1 MIFVGGSHDE
11 YFSTFLFY
19 GVVLFT
25 CANFHNRLHS
35 VVRGPVPRTQDATT
49 RAKFGYAQKGG
60 AVMSRLT
67 VKQIETVEYTL
78 PVHLAPL
85 LFNGDW
91 SGLESDELEA
101 VEKWLVS
108 EGNPCFVDM
117 SEDSWFAHT
126 NDFDDLGNTVAT
138 YTAIAGKGVA

>member
-1 MIFVGGSHDE
+1 V
-11 YFSTFLFY
+11 
-19 GVVLFT
+19 
-25 CANFHNRLHS
+25 
-35 VVRGPVPRTQDATT
+35 
-49 RAKFGYAQKGG
+49 
-60 AVMSRLT
+60 SRLT

-91 SGLESDELEA
+91 SGMESDELQA
-101 VEKWLVS
+101 VEKWLEL

-117 SEDSWFAHT
+117 SEDSWFSWR

-138 YTAIAGKGVA
+138 YTAFLISCNS